1 MSYPIED
8 ERLLKYYLE
17 GDEPTM
23 TTTELLEAVNAAS
36 NINIKGKK
44 LKAEAWLKKDGID
57 KPFRAYER
65 FPLTLDGLQK
75 AIEWKTQ
82 TVQAWKDGKTAP
94 QNFGSC
100 TLQEALDLTD
110 TDAKG
115 WSHLKTNHRTTA
127 PARAQVGVD
136 KIGCDKQIDTV
147 TAADLEEYRKH
158 LATLTRGKKNKKLAP
173 STINQY
179 LMMLHKCFETARKRG
194 RYSLDG
200 TKVIPDFPYMDA
212 DGEENRRC
220 FEYDIDDNGVVLM
233 NEEADFYQICDSWGA
248 KYTELKYM
256 VQIGIHTGMRK
267 GEILKL
273 KCRDFNFRKSE
284 ITLPKG
290 ITKAKKKR
298 VVRMNDIIRP
308 IVKYFISNRIGNQSF
323 IKSKYPAFLKRD
335 KRKGDGKHIWDA
347 SKITKYFNKV
357 RKTMGLESDPDFTFH
372 SSRYTNI
379 TRLLEQGEYP
389 TTVQKWVGHKSI
401 ETTMGYVTTNMNFV
415 GKCAEAI
422 TKHPAT
428 IAAGQVSLGVAN

>member
-1 MSYPIED
+1 MTSTD
-8 ERLLKYYLE
+8 LLA
-17 GDEPTM
+17 
-23 TTTELLEAVNAAS
+23 AVKSAP
-36 NINIKGKK
+36 NINIRGKK
-44 LKAEAWLKKDGID
+44 LKAEAFLKVEDNN
-57 KPFRAYER
+57 FRTYET
-65 FPLTLDGLQK
+65 FPLTLNGLHK

-82 TVQAWKDGKTAP
+82 TIQAWKDGKTAP
-94 QNFGSC
+94 KNFGSC

-136 KIGCDKQIDTV
+136 FIGRSKSIDRV
-147 TAADLEEYRKH
+147 TAMDLENFRKH
-158 LATLTRGKKNKKLAP
+158 LATLTRGKKNKKLAS

-200 TKVIPDFPYMDA
+200 TKVIPDFPYMDS

-220 FEYDIDDNGVVLM
+220 FEYDIDDDGTVLI
-233 NEEADFYQICDSWGA
+233 NEEADFYKVCDSWGA
-248 KYTELKYM
+248 KFTELKYL

-273 KCRDFNFRKSE
+273 KCSDFNFRRSE

-308 IVKYFISNRIGNQSF
+308 II
-323 IKSKYPAFLKRD
+323 
-335 KRKGDGKHIWDA
+335 
-347 SKITKYFNKV
+347 KYFNKV
-357 RKTMGLESDPDFTFH
+357 RKAMGLDKDPNFTFH

-379 TRLLEQGEYP
+379 TRLLEAGEYP
-389 TTVQKWVGHKSI
+389 TTVKEWVGHKSI

-428 IAAGQVSLGVAN
+428 IAAGQVSLRVAQ